1 MNLKSV
7 VMMISTMIMFSASS
21 IRIPGSREDQQ
32 IREVVRFI
40 AEVQDFMTRKGLLPE
55 KSRSLIGGHIPC
67 AANTIRGLLGSCRQ
81 HKTVKRKHSA
91 LHGLKALLAKRKK
104 ENENMP
110 DKSSESELHNQGP
123 IKDLSSTTA
132 KTERTTETVTDPV
145 TIIPGLDVFEELSVN
160 SSVTS
165 DDPDLGSVPTSTII
179 TVISPF
185 RKAISAV
192 SEAIRRITASV
203 SGSFSSGDIS
213 GEQTLSH
220 SQATEGT
227 TEETT
232 GDPEKWETN
241 TTLQSEPGI
250 QNTTSETVALSNEN
264 NKALTSDVVV
274 TKIFEMLQDELSN
287 ETKPQQSSIITGS
300 PHPHQHL
307 LAHELE
313 QEEADE
319 AEDTT
324 DSTPTIQE
332 DELDTS
338 LMRGRTDLI
347 EDQELST
354 ELYPDAEDS
363 TDSLLLYEDLHPTST
378 TEQTSKIEFLND
390 DGEIEIL
397 KL

>member
-1 MNLKSV
+1 
-7 VMMISTMIMFSASS
+7 
-21 IRIPGSREDQQ
+21 
-32 IREVVRFI
+32 
-40 AEVQDFMTRKGLLPE
+40 
-55 KSRSLIGGHIPC
+55 
-67 AANTIRGLLGSCRQ
+67 
-81 HKTVKRKHSA
+81 
-91 LHGLKALLAKRKK
+91 
-104 ENENMP
+104 MP

-132 KTERTTETVTDPV
+132 KTEITTEPVTEPV
-145 TIIPGLDVFEELSVN
+145 TIIPGLDVFQELSVN

-165 DDPDLGSVPTSTII
+165 DDPGQGSVPSSTINA
-179 TVISPF
+179 VISPF
-185 RKAISAV
+185 RQAISAV
-192 SEAIRRITASV
+192 SEAISRITASV

-220 SQATEGT
+220 SQATE
-227 TEETT
+227 EVTT

-241 TTLQSEPGI
+241 TTLQTEPGI
-250 QNTTSETVALSNEN
+250 QNTTSVTVALSNEN
-264 NKALTSDVVV
+264 NKAMTSDVVV

-287 ETKPQQSSIITGS
+287 KTKPQQSSIITGS
-300 PHPHQHL
+300 PHQHQHL
-307 LAHELE
+307 LAHEIEL
-313 QEEADE
+313 EEADE

-324 DSTPTIQE
+324 DSSPTIQE
-332 DELDTS
+332 DEHDTS

-363 TDSLLLYEDLHPTST
+363 TDSLLLYEDLHPTSP

-397 KL
+397 KF